1 MLLLLGALY
10 LVASRLETLMA
21 DSTFAGNEQQQS
33 IAYRNFL
40 YTTYSSAIQW
50 VGQSPLAPS
59 IASADSTFLHIGL
72 QFGWI
77 VLIAV
82 LVPLGVCAIRVMVGR
97 GSVAEIA
104 IVGQLPLFLTVA
116 LITQYEFMVFFVA
129 GIAVQL
135 AISQKLMAVKG
146 ATDGTPLRPA
156 EQDISPGTKSTYR
169 NHPRGAERDRSV
181 FPGAPKPLKLSP
193 KLNAGS

>member
-1 MLLLLGALY
+1 
-10 LVASRLETLMA
+10 
-21 DSTFAGNEQQQS
+21 
-33 IAYRNFL
+33 
-40 YTTYSSAIQW
+40 
-50 VGQSPLAPS
+50 
-59 IASADSTFLHIGL
+59 
-72 QFGWI
+72 
-77 VLIAV
+77 
-82 LVPLGVCAIRVMVGR
+82 
-97 GSVAEIA
+97 
-104 IVGQLPLFLTVA
+104 
-116 LITQYEFMVFFVA
+116 MVFFVA